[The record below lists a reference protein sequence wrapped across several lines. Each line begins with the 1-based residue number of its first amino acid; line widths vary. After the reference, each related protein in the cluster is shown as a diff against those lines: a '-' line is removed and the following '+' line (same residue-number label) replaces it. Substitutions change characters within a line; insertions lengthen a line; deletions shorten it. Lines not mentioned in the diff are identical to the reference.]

1 MNRVRAPQKDRPPA
15 RPRKGAERKG
25 TGAPHKPEGESPAAA
40 VRLQKFM
47 ARAGIGSRR
56 QCEEL
61 ITSGRVEIDGKTVV
75 ELGTKVQPHA
85 RVTVD
90 GTALAGTRLAYY
102 IVNKPQGVVST
113 NFDPS
118 GRPRVIDLLPN
129 VRERLFTV
137 GRLDMSSEGL
147 ILLTND
153 GELANRLA
161 HPRYEVEKTYHVLVA
176 GTPDLE
182 VLATLRRGV
191 HLAEGMAR
199 VTGARIKKTLKQS
212 TLLEI
217 VLSEGKNREI
227 RRVLAKVGHKVLRLK
242 RIAIG
247 NVRLGELAAG
257 ESRRL
262 TSDEVKGLRDHRRN
276 RSARANKLPGKSAA
290 KPTGTSIDKV
300 SVQSRPR
307 PAAAGPVE
315 QKPPVAKDRS
325 RDVERPLPQSVRQGA
340 VIGETPVA
348 KLPIGKITLGRTPA
362 DRAPA
367 DRAPAERGST
377 GRARTD
383 RGRNDRG
390 RPEKVKSHGGAILA
404 AGKRPPRGGASASG
418 GKKPHR
424 EGRGGGKPAGTL
436 VRHKRKGRR
445 G

>member
-1 MNRVRAPQKDRPPA
+1 MTQVRAPQKKHLPSRVRKVSA
-15 RPRKGAERKG
+15 TPRATE
-25 TGAPHKPEGESPAAA
+25 ESSAATA
-40 VRLQKFM
+40 ARLQKVM

-75 ELGTKVQPHA
+75 ELGTKVQPHQ

-90 GTALAGTRLAYY
+90 GTALAGTRLAYF
-102 IVNKPQGVVST
+102 IVNKPQGIVST

-182 VLATLRRGV
+182 VLETLRRGV

-262 TSDEVKGLRDHRRN
+262 SSEEVKGLRDHRR
-276 RSARANKLPGKSAA
+276 
-290 KPTGTSIDKV
+290 
-300 SVQSRPR
+300 SRPARSKKAPLKSHVR
-307 PAAAGPVE
+307 PAAATSPVE
-315 QKPPVAKDRS
+315 QKPSVPKDRPRES
-325 RDVERPLPQSVRQGA
+325 EQALPRSVRQGT
-340 VIGETPVA
+340 VIGEVLAPKAPVKKVA
-348 KLPIGKITLGRTPA
+348 FDKVPR
-362 DRAPA
+362 DNRQ
-367 DRAPAERGST
+367 S
-377 GRARTD
+377 
-383 RGRNDRG
+383 
-390 RPEKVKSHGGAILA
+390 RPVVSASR
-404 AGKRPPRGGASASG
+404 GKRPQRD
-418 GKKPHR
+418 
-424 EGRGGGKPAGTL
+424 GRGGKAAGNL